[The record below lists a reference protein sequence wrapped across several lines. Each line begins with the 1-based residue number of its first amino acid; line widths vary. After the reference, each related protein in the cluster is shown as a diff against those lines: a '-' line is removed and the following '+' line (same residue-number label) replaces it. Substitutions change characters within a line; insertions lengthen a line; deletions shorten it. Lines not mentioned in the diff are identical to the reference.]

1 MNRKAE
7 RELTFKLL
15 FMSDFYDK
23 KELDDEVLLYFDAP
37 FPFEVNDT
45 EEEEEKVEFST
56 LNETVKDADKE
67 KITQKYVKI
76 LEKLV
81 EIDEKIASVSKGWTL
96 DRIGRVE
103 LAILRLATYEI
114 LFDDDVPASVAINE
128 AVELAKKYGSEES
141 YSFINGILANFA

>member
-37 FPFEVNDT
+37 FPFEATDG
-45 EEEEEKVEFST
+45 EEAEIKEEFST

-96 DRIGRVE
+96 DRLGRVE
-103 LAILRLATYEI
+103 LAILRLATY
-114 LFDDDVPASVAINE
+114 VVYQAA
-128 AVELAKKYGSEES
+128 
-141 YSFINGILANFA
+141 

>member
-37 FPFEVNDT
+37 FPFEATDG
-45 EEEEEKVEFST
+45 EEAEIKEEFST

-128 AVELAKKYGSEES
+128 AVELAKKFGSEES

>member
-37 FPFEVNDT
+37 FPFEATDD
-45 EEEEEKVEFST
+45 EEAEIKEEFST

-128 AVELAKKYGSEES
+128 AVELAKKFGSEES

>member
-23 KELDDEVLLYFDAP
+23 KELDDEVLLDFDAP
-37 FPFEVNDT
+37 FPFEATDG
-45 EEEEEKVEFST
+45 EEAEIKEEFST

-128 AVELAKKYGSEES
+128 AVELAKKFGSEES

>member
-37 FPFEVNDT
+37 FPFESTDG
-45 EEEEEKVEFST
+45 EEAEIKEEFST

-76 LEKLV
+76 LEKISEL
-81 EIDEKIASVSKGWTL
+81 DEKIASVSKGWTL

-103 LAILRLATYEI
+103 LAILRLAAYEI
-114 LFDDDVPASVAINE
+114 LFDDEVPASVAINE
-128 AVELAKKYGSEES
+128 AVELAKKFGSEES